1 MSHTVEKLEHNMA
14 KITVTVPAEDFD
26 KALKESY
33 NKNKAKYAIHGFRKG
48 HAPQQMIEKVYG
60 EGAFYEGAVDIC
72 IDKTYPEAVKES
84 ELEIVSR
91 PEMDITQIGKGKD
104 LIYTASVALRPEVTL
119 GEYKGVEVKKADTAI
134 TDEDIA
140 NALKSEQEKNSR
152 LITVED
158 RAAELGDQTLIDFDG
173 SIDGV
178 PFDGGKGEKYPLEL
192 GSHSFIEGFEEQI
205 VGHKLGD
212 EFDVNVT
219 FPKEYHAESLAGKP
233 AVFKVKLLEIKK
245 KELPALDD
253 EFASE
258 ISEFNTLDEYKA
270 DLKKK
275 LEEAK
280 AKRATV
286 ENENNVIEKVVE
298 NATLDIPEPMVDYQ
312 VNNMIRDYAQRMQSQ
327 GISLEDYMKYTG
339 TTPEALKEQM
349 KPQAVKRIQ
358 TRLVLEA
365 VAKAENIKGSD
376 EAVDTQIQNMA
387 KQYNMEE
394 DKVREYLGE
403 AGINQMKEDQAV
415 QATVDFLVAEAKLV

>member
-14 KITVTVPAEDFD
+14 KITVTVSAEDFD

-134 TDEDIA
+134 TDEDIEG
-140 NALKSEQEKNSR
+140 ALKSEQEKNSR

-205 VGHKLGD
+205 VGHKIDD

-258 ISEFNTLDEYKA
+258 ISEFNTLAEYKE

-275 LEEAK
+275 LSEAK

-286 ENENNVIEKVVE
+286 ENENNVVEKVVE
-298 NATLDIPEPMVDYQ
+298 NATLDIPDPMVDYQ
-312 VNNMIRDYAQRMQSQ
+312 VNNMIRDYAQRMQGQ

-339 TTPEALKEQM
+339 TTLEALKEQM
-349 KPQAVKRIQ
+349 KPQAIKRIQ

-387 KQYNMEE
+387 KQYSMEE
-394 DKVREYLGE
+394 EKVREYLGE

>member
-14 KITVTVPAEDFD
+14 KITVIVSAEDFD
-26 KALKESY
+26 KALMESY

-134 TDEDIA
+134 TDEDIEG
-140 NALKSEQEKNSR
+140 ALKSEQEKNSR

-205 VGHKLGD
+205 VGHKIDD

-219 FPKEYHAESLAGKP
+219 FPKEYHAEALAGKP

-258 ISEFNTLDEYKA
+258 ISEFNTLAEYKE

-275 LEEAK
+275 LSEAK

-286 ENENNVIEKVVE
+286 ENENNVVEKVVE
-298 NATLDIPEPMVDYQ
+298 NATLDIPDPMVDYQ
-312 VNNMIRDYAQRMQSQ
+312 VNNMIRDYAQRMQGQ

-339 TTPEALKEQM
+339 TTLEALKEQM
-349 KPQAVKRIQ
+349 KPQAIKRIQ

-387 KQYNMEE
+387 KQYSMEE
-394 DKVREYLGE
+394 EKVREYLGE

>member
-140 NALKSEQEKNSR
+140 SALKSEQEKNSR

-205 VGHKLGD
+205 VGHKIDD

-312 VNNMIRDYAQRMQSQ
+312 VNNMIRDYAQRMQGQ

-349 KPQAVKRIQ
+349 KPQAIKRIQ

-376 EAVDTQIQNMA
+376 EAVDTQIQNMS

>member
-140 NALKSEQEKNSR
+140 SALKNEQEKNSR

-205 VGHKLGD
+205 VGHKIGD

-286 ENENNVIEKVVE
+286 ENENNVVEKVVE